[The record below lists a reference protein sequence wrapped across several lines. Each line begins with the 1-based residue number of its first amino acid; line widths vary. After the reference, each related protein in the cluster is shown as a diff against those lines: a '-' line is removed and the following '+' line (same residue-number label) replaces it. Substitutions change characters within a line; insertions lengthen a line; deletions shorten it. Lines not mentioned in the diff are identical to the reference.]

1 MASFTHRIKTS
12 LTVFFLM
19 LTVIGCSHEETPK
32 QDINTMEIF
41 DLVDFFSGKTQG
53 SGFVQ
58 DRSGE
63 IIRTFEVITAG
74 EFNND
79 KGTLKETFT
88 WNDGEI
94 ENRIW
99 TLNRISER
107 EWSGTAPD
115 VVGNAKGTVKNDK
128 LRWSYTLTLKV
139 GGKNVNLKFDDQ
151 MWMSETGVMVNHAK
165 FSKFG
170 LHLGDVVVSFRK

>member
-1 MASFTHRIKTS
+1 MATFTNRIKIS
-12 LTVFFLM
+12 LTVFSLM
-19 LTVIGCSHEETPK
+19 FTLFGCSNEETPK
-32 QDINTMEIF
+32 QGINTMTTF
-41 DLVDFFSGKTQG
+41 DLVDFFSGNTRG

-58 DRSGE
+58 DRSGK
-63 IIRTFEVITAG
+63 IIRTFEVITVG
-74 EFNND
+74 DFNND
-79 KGTLKETFT
+79 AGTLKETFS

-94 ENRIW
+94 ENRTW
-99 TLNRISER
+99 TLKRISKN

-115 VVGNAKGTVKNDK
+115 VIGTAFGTINNDK

-139 GGKNVNLKFDDQ
+139 GGKNINLKFDDQ

-170 LHLGDVVVSFRK
+170 LHLGDVVVSFHK

>member
-12 LTVFFLM
+12 LTVFSLM

-32 QDINTMEIF
+32 QDINTMKTF

-74 EFNND
+74 DFNND
-79 KGTLKETFT
+79 TGTLKETFT

-99 TLNRISER
+99 TLNRIGER

-115 VVGNAKGTVKNDK
+115 VVGNARGTVTNDK

>member
-12 LTVFFLM
+12 LTVFSLM
-19 LTVIGCSHEETPK
+19 LTVIGCSHEETPNK
-32 QDINTMEIF
+32 DTNTMKTF
-41 DLVDFFSGKTQG
+41 DLVDFFSGETQG

-74 EFNND
+74 DFNND
-79 KGTLKETFT
+79 TGTLKETFT

-94 ENRIW
+94 ETRIW
-99 TLNRISER
+99 TLNRIGER

>member
-1 MASFTHRIKTS
+1 MVIFTHRIITS
-12 LTVFFLM
+12 LSIITLV
-19 LTVIGCSHEETPK
+19 LTITGCSHEQSPK
-32 QDINTMEIF
+32 QDTNTMTTF
-41 DLVDFFSGKTQG
+41 DLVDFFSGTTIG

-63 IIRTFEVITAG
+63 IIRTFEVVTTG
-74 EFNND
+74 DFNND
-79 KGTLKETFT
+79 SGTLKEVFT

-99 TLNRISER
+99 TLSRTGET
-107 EWSGTAPD
+107 EWSGSAPD
-115 VVGNAKGTVKNDK
+115 VVGTALGKIKDDK

-151 MWMSETGVMVNHAK
+151 MWISRTGVMVNHAK

>member
-1 MASFTHRIKTS
+1 
-12 LTVFFLM
+12 M

-32 QDINTMEIF
+32 QDINTMETF

-99 TLNRISER
+99 TLNRIGER

-139 GGKNVNLKFDDQ
+139 GGKNINLKFDDQ

>member
-12 LTVFFLM
+12 LTVCSLM

-32 QDINTMEIF
+32 QDINTMKTF
-41 DLVDFFSGKTQG
+41 DLIDFFSGKTQG

-74 EFNND
+74 DFNND
-79 KGTLKETFT
+79 TGTLKETFT

-99 TLNRISER
+99 TLNRIGER

-115 VVGNAKGTVKNDK
+115 VVGNARGTVKNDK

>member
-12 LTVFFLM
+12 LTVFSLM

-32 QDINTMEIF
+32 QDINTMKTF

-63 IIRTFEVITAG
+63 IIRTFEVITVGDFNKEAG
-74 EFNND
+74 I
-79 KGTLKETFT
+79 LKETFT
-88 WNDGEI
+88 WSDGEI

-99 TLNRISER
+99 TLNRIGER

-115 VVGNAKGTVKNDK
+115 VVGNARGTVKNDK

-139 GGKNVNLKFDDQ
+139 GGRNVNLKFDDQ